1 MDFYKWLLEEK
12 RLSNAT
18 ASKYDLVIRNRIS
31 DWLPSYEVPKNSIEF
46 EALKLMIYS
55 LEIYQERNR
64 TGNNM
69 YSAAL
74 KHYENYLKIVDVS
87 NSKFFEE
94 ASNFTSEAERL
105 IKVRLLQNKF

>member
-74 KHYENYLKIVDVS
+74 KHYENYLKTTDVS
-87 NSKFFEE
+87 NSKLVVYKNNVF
-94 ASNFTSEAERL
+94 
-105 IKVRLLQNKF
+105 